1 MMSRKVRFPGRV
13 PAALALV
20 SLLFSLLSHAS
31 ADQLE
36 DARLC
41 TGEPQR
47 LERLA
52 CFDDVFGTPLAAP
65 GADST
70 APDARRSE
78 RWRQAYAGLDEQN
91 GGSGVIYRDTGRAAG
106 QLVTVPA
113 LGVQPPRPLLAL
125 QCHNN
130 ITELTLMLPEA
141 LDEERVRLGFG
152 GAQTVWRVR
161 DNGFVLSGGR
171 GLPAIRTV
179 KAMIASTEARIE
191 SPNGRIHGL
200 LFDLAGYRR
209 VIKPL
214 RETCGW

>member
-1 MMSRKVRFPGRV
+1 MIPRRVRLTGGV
-13 PAALALV
+13 AAALALV
-20 SLLFSLLSHAS
+20 SLVSNAC

-36 DARLC
+36 DARGC
-41 TGEPQR
+41 TTEPNR

-52 CFDDVFGTPLAAP
+52 CFDEVFGTPLAA
-65 GADST
+65 AVEEFT

-78 RWRQAYAGLDEQN
+78 RWRQAYASLDAEN
-91 GGSGVIYRDTGRAAG
+91 AGVGVLYRNTGQASG

-141 LDEERVRLGFG
+141 MDEERVQLGFG
-152 GAQTVWRVR
+152 RGKTVWRVR

-179 KAMIASTEARIE
+179 KAMIEETEARVD
-191 SPNGRIHGL
+191 SPNSRIDGL
-200 LFDLAGYRR
+200 LFDLSGYRR
-209 VIKPL
+209 AIEPL

>member
-1 MMSRKVRFPGRV
+1 MIPGKLRLTGRV
-13 PAALALV
+13 AAALVPALMV
-20 SLLFSLLSHAS
+20 ANAW

-41 TGEPQR
+41 TREPQR

-52 CFDDVFGTPLAAP
+52 CFDEVFGTPVAAS
-65 GADST
+65 DEQRT

-78 RWRQAYAGLDEQN
+78 RWRQAYASLDAEN
-91 GGSGVIYRDTGRAAG
+91 AGAGVLYRNTGRAAG
-106 QLVTVPA
+106 QLVTLPA
-113 LGVQPPRPLLAL
+113 LGVQPPRPLLVL

-141 LDEERVRLGFG
+141 MDEERVRLGFG
-152 GAQTVWRVR
+152 QGQTVWRVR

-171 GLPAIRTV
+171 GLPAIRAV
-179 KAMIASTEARIE
+179 KAMIDGTEARID
-191 SPNGRIHGL
+191 SPNSRINGL
-200 LFDLAGYRR
+200 LFDLSGYRR
-209 VIKPL
+209 AIEPL

>member
-1 MMSRKVRFPGRV
+1 MIPRKVRLIRH
-13 PAALALV
+13 L
-20 SLLFSLLSHAS
+20 AS
-31 ADQLE
+31 AVVQVLLVANACAGQLE

-41 TGEPQR
+41 TSEPQR

-52 CFDDVFGTPLAAP
+52 CFDEVFGTPLAAS
-65 GADST
+65 GEELA

-78 RWRQAYAGLDEQN
+78 RWRQAYASLDAEN
-91 GGSGVIYRDTGRAAG
+91 AVAGVLYRNTGRAAG

-141 LDEERVRLGFG
+141 MDEERVQLGFG
-152 GAQTVWRVR
+152 RGQTVWRVR

-179 KAMIASTEARIE
+179 KAMIDGTEARID
-191 SPNGRIHGL
+191 SPNSRIDGL
-200 LFDLAGYRR
+200 LFDLSGYRR
-209 VIKPL
+209 AIEPL

>member
-1 MMSRKVRFPGRV
+1 MIPRKVRLIRRV
-13 PAALALV
+13 
-20 SLLFSLLSHAS
+20 AS
-31 ADQLE
+31 AVVQVLLVANACAGQLE

-41 TGEPQR
+41 TSEPQR

-52 CFDDVFGTPLAAP
+52 CFDEVFGTPLAAS
-65 GADST
+65 GEELT

-78 RWRQAYAGLDEQN
+78 RWRQAYASLDSEN
-91 GGSGVIYRDTGRAAG
+91 AGAGVLYRNTGRAAG

-141 LDEERVRLGFG
+141 MEEERVQLGFG
-152 GAQTVWRVR
+152 RRQNAWRVR

-179 KAMIASTEARIE
+179 KAMIDGTEARID
-191 SPNGRIHGL
+191 SPNSRIDGL
-200 LFDLAGYRR
+200 LFDLSGYRR
-209 VIKPL
+209 AIEPL

>member
-1 MMSRKVRFPGRV
+1 MIPRKVRLTGGV
-13 PAALALV
+13 AAALALLSLV
-20 SLLFSLLSHAS
+20 SNAC

-41 TGEPQR
+41 TSEAQR

-52 CFDDVFGTPLAAP
+52 CFDEVFGTPLAPSGEELA
-65 GADST
+65 

-78 RWRQAYAGLDEQN
+78 RWRQAYASLDAEN
-91 GGSGVIYRDTGRAAG
+91 AVAGVLYRNTGRAAG

-141 LDEERVRLGFG
+141 MDEERVQLGFG
-152 GAQTVWRVR
+152 RGQTVWRVR

-179 KAMIASTEARIE
+179 KAMIDGTEARID
-191 SPNGRIHGL
+191 SPNSRIDGL
-200 LFDLAGYRR
+200 LFDLSGYRR
-209 VIKPL
+209 AIEPL

>member
-1 MMSRKVRFPGRV
+1 MNPRKVRFTGRV
-13 PAALALV
+13 AAALALV
-20 SLLFSLLSHAS
+20 FVISNAC
-31 ADQLE
+31 ADPLE

-41 TGEPQR
+41 AGEPRR

-52 CFDDVFGTPLAAP
+52 CFDEVFGTPVAATE
-65 GADST
+65 DERM

-78 RWRQAYAGLDEQN
+78 RWRQAYASLDEQN
-91 GGSGVIYRDTGRAAG
+91 TGTGVLYRDTGRAAG

-141 LDEERVRLGFG
+141 MDEERVRLGFG
-152 GAQTVWRVR
+152 RGQTVWRVR

-179 KAMIASTEARIE
+179 KTMIDGTETRID
-191 SPNGRIHGL
+191 SPNSRIDGL
-200 LFDLAGYRR
+200 LFDLSGYRR
-209 VIKPL
+209 AIEPL

>member
-1 MMSRKVRFPGRV
+1 MNPRKVRFTGRV
-13 PAALALV
+13 AAALALV
-20 SLLFSLLSHAS
+20 FVISNAC
-31 ADQLE
+31 ADPLE

-41 TGEPQR
+41 AGEPRR

-52 CFDDVFGTPLAAP
+52 CFDEVFGTPLSA
-65 GADST
+65 SREVLT

-78 RWRQAYAGLDEQN
+78 RWRQAYAGLAEEN
-91 GGSGVIYRDTGRAAG
+91 TGAGAVYRDTGRAAG

-141 LDEERVRLGFG
+141 MDEERVRLGFG
-152 GAQTVWRVR
+152 RGQTVWRVR

-179 KAMIASTEARIE
+179 KTMIDGTETRID
-191 SPNGRIHGL
+191 SPNSRIDGL
-200 LFDLAGYRR
+200 LFDLSGYRR
-209 VIKPL
+209 AIEPL

>member
-1 MMSRKVRFPGRV
+1 MIPRKLRLTGRV
-13 PAALALV
+13 AAALVPALMV
-20 SLLFSLLSHAS
+20 ANAW

-41 TGEPQR
+41 TREPQR

-52 CFDDVFGTPLAAP
+52 CFDEVFGTPLAAAVV
-65 GADST
+65 GFN

-78 RWRQAYAGLDEQN
+78 RWRQAYARLDGKN
-91 GGSGVIYRDTGRAAG
+91 AGAGVLYRDTGKAAG

-141 LDEERVRLGFG
+141 MDQERVQLGFG
-152 GAQTVWRVR
+152 REQTVWRVR
-161 DNGFVLSGGR
+161 DTGLARRCGR
-171 GLPAIRTV
+171 GPGGKGAG
-179 KAMIASTEARIE
+179 AGEWA
-191 SPNGRIHGL
+191 GRRSGMKSSSHFYNDCIVAIHG
-200 LFDLAGYRR
+200 
-209 VIKPL
+209 KMSTSL
-214 RETCGW
+214 RLDV

>member
-1 MMSRKVRFPGRV
+1 MIPRRVRLTGGV
-13 PAALALV
+13 AAALALLSLV
-20 SLLFSLLSHAS
+20 SNAS
-31 ADQLE
+31 AGQLE

-41 TGEPQR
+41 TSEPQR

-52 CFDDVFGTPLAAP
+52 CFDEVFGTPLAESNGELA
-65 GADST
+65 

-78 RWRQAYAGLDEQN
+78 RWRQAYASLDAEN
-91 GGSGVIYRDTGRAAG
+91 AGAGVLYRNTGRAAG

-113 LGVQPPRPLLAL
+113 LGIQPPRPLLAL

-141 LDEERVRLGFG
+141 MDEERVQLGFG
-152 GAQTVWRVR
+152 RGQTVWRVR

-179 KAMIASTEARIE
+179 KAMIDGTEARID
-191 SPNGRIHGL
+191 SPNSRINGL
-200 LFDLAGYRR
+200 LFDLSGYRR
-209 VIKPL
+209 AIEPL

>member
-1 MMSRKVRFPGRV
+1 MISRTV
-13 PAALALV
+13 PLPTRLLIALLPV
-20 SLLFSLLSHAS
+20 FLLPQAMAGQL
-31 ADQLE
+31 DQ
-36 DARLC
+36 ARLC
-41 TGEPQR
+41 TTEPQR

-52 CFDDVFGTPLAAP
+52 CFDEVFGTPLAEPSAER
-65 GADST
+65 S

-78 RWRQAYAGLDEQN
+78 RWRQAYAGLDQRN
-91 GGSGVIYRDTGRAAG
+91 GGTGVVYRDTGRLAG

-141 LDEERVRLGFG
+141 LSEERVQLGFG
-152 GAQTVWRVR
+152 LGQAIWRVR

-179 KAMIASTEARIE
+179 KAMINSSEARIE
-191 SPNGRIHGL
+191 STNSRIAGL
-200 LFDLAGYRR
+200 LFDLSGFR
-209 VIKPL
+209 VAIQPL
-214 RETCGW
+214 RDACGW

>member
-1 MMSRKVRFPGRV
+1 MIPRKVRLIGPV
-13 PAALALV
+13 AATVVQALLV
-20 SLLFSLLSHAS
+20 AN
-31 ADQLE
+31 ACAGQLE

-41 TGEPQR
+41 TSEPQR

-52 CFDDVFGTPLAAP
+52 CFDEVFGTPLAAS
-65 GADST
+65 GEERT
-70 APDARRSE
+70 APDDRRSE
-78 RWRQAYAGLDEQN
+78 RWRQAYASLDAQN
-91 GGSGVIYRDTGRAAG
+91 AGAGVTYRDTGQAAG

-141 LDEERVRLGFG
+141 MDQERIRLGFG
-152 GAQTVWRVR
+152 QGQTVWRVR

-179 KAMIASTEARIE
+179 KAMIDGAEARFV
-191 SPNGRIHGL
+191 SPNSRIDGL
-200 LFDLAGYRR
+200 LFDLSGYRR
-209 VIKPL
+209 AIEPL

>member
-1 MMSRKVRFPGRV
+1 MNPRKVRFTGRV
-13 PAALALV
+13 AAALALV
-20 SLLFSLLSHAS
+20 FVISNAC
-31 ADQLE
+31 ADLLE

-41 TGEPQR
+41 AGEPRR

-52 CFDDVFGTPLAAP
+52 CFDEVFGTPVAATE
-65 GADST
+65 DERM

-78 RWRQAYAGLDEQN
+78 RWRQAYASLDEQN
-91 GGSGVIYRDTGRAAG
+91 TGTGVLYRDTGRAAG

>member
-1 MMSRKVRFPGRV
+1 MIPRKVRFIDRV
-13 PAALALV
+13 TTALTLAFLI
-20 SLLFSLLSHAS
+20 SNAC

-47 LERLA
+47 LERLS
-52 CFDDVFGTPLAAP
+52 CFDEVFGTPLAAS
-65 GADST
+65 GAEKT

-78 RWRQAYAGLDEQN
+78 RWRQAYASLDAEN
-91 GGSGVIYRDTGRAAG
+91 AGAGVLYRNTGRAAG

-113 LGVQPPRPLLAL
+113 LGVRPPRPLLAL

-141 LDEERVRLGFG
+141 MDEERIRLGFG
-152 GAQTVWRVR
+152 RGQTVWRVR

-179 KAMIASTEARIE
+179 KAMIDGTEARID
-191 SPNGRIHGL
+191 SPNSRIDGL
-200 LFDLAGYRR
+200 LFDLSGYRR
-209 VIKPL
+209 AIEPL

>member
-1 MMSRKVRFPGRV
+1 MIPRRVRLTDGV
-13 PAALALV
+13 AAALALV
-20 SLLFSLLSHAS
+20 SLVSNAC
-31 ADQLE
+31 AGQLE

-41 TGEPQR
+41 TSEPQR

-52 CFDDVFGTPLAAP
+52 CFDEVFGTPLAAS
-65 GADST
+65 GKELA

-78 RWRQAYAGLDEQN
+78 RWRQAYASLDAEN
-91 GGSGVIYRDTGRAAG
+91 AGAGVLYRNTGRAAG

-113 LGVQPPRPLLAL
+113 LGIQPPRPLLAL

-141 LDEERVRLGFG
+141 MDEERVQLGFG
-152 GAQTVWRVR
+152 RGQTVWRVR

-179 KAMIASTEARIE
+179 KAMIDGTEARID
-191 SPNGRIHGL
+191 SPNSRIDGL
-200 LFDLAGYRR
+200 LFDLSGYRR
-209 VIKPL
+209 AIEPL

>member
-1 MMSRKVRFPGRV
+1 MIPRRVRLTGGIA
-13 PAALALV
+13 AALALLSLV
-20 SLLFSLLSHAS
+20 SNAS

-41 TGEPQR
+41 TSEPQR

-52 CFDDVFGTPLAAP
+52 CFDEVFGTPLAA
-65 GADST
+65 AVVEFN

-78 RWRQAYAGLDEQN
+78 RWRQAYASLDGKN
-91 GGSGVIYRDTGRAAG
+91 AGAGVLYRDTGKAAG

-130 ITELTLMLPEA
+130 ITELTLMLPKA
-141 LDEERVRLGFG
+141 MDQERVQLGFG
-152 GAQTVWRVR
+152 REQTVWRVR

-179 KAMIASTEARIE
+179 KAMINRTEARID
-191 SPNGRIHGL
+191 SPNSRVDGL
-200 LFDLAGYRR
+200 LFDLSGYRR
-209 VIKPL
+209 AIEPL
-214 RETCGW
+214 REVCGW

>member
-1 MMSRKVRFPGRV
+1 MIPRRVRLTGGV
-13 PAALALV
+13 AAALALLSLV
-20 SLLFSLLSHAS
+20 SNAC

-41 TGEPQR
+41 TSEAQR

-52 CFDDVFGTPLAAP
+52 CFDEVFGTPLAPSGEELA
-65 GADST
+65 

-78 RWRQAYAGLDEQN
+78 RWRQAYASLDAEN
-91 GGSGVIYRDTGRAAG
+91 AVAGVLYRNTGRAAG

-141 LDEERVRLGFG
+141 MDEERVQLGFG
-152 GAQTVWRVR
+152 RGQTVWRVR

-179 KAMIASTEARIE
+179 KAMIDGTEARID
-191 SPNGRIHGL
+191 SPNSRIDGL
-200 LFDLAGYRR
+200 LFDLSGYRR
-209 VIKPL
+209 AIEPL

>member
-1 MMSRKVRFPGRV
+1 MIPRRVRLIRRL
-13 PAALALV
+13 AAAVVQALLV
-20 SLLFSLLSHAS
+20 ANAC

-41 TGEPQR
+41 TSEPQR

-52 CFDDVFGTPLAAP
+52 CFDEVFGTPLAAP
-65 GADST
+65 DEELT

-78 RWRQAYAGLDEQN
+78 RWRQAYASLDAEN
-91 GGSGVIYRDTGRAAG
+91 AGAGVLYRNTGRAAG
-106 QLVTVPA
+106 HLVTVPA

-141 LDEERVRLGFG
+141 MDEARVQLGFG
-152 GAQTVWRVR
+152 RGQTVWRVR

-179 KAMIASTEARIE
+179 KAMIDGTEARVD
-191 SPNGRIHGL
+191 SSNSRIDGL
-200 LFDLAGYRR
+200 LFDLSGYRR
-209 VIKPL
+209 AIEPL

>member
-1 MMSRKVRFPGRV
+1 MIPRRVRLTAGV
-13 PAALALV
+13 AAALALV
-20 SLLFSLLSHAS
+20 SLVSNAS

-36 DARLC
+36 GARLC
-41 TGEPQR
+41 TSEPQR

-52 CFDDVFGTPLAAP
+52 CFDEVFGTPLAAS
-65 GADST
+65 GEKIA

-78 RWRQAYAGLDEQN
+78 RWRQAYASLDAEN
-91 GGSGVIYRDTGRAAG
+91 AGTGVLYRDTGKAAG

-141 LDEERVRLGFG
+141 MDEERIRLGFG
-152 GAQTVWRVR
+152 RGLTVWRVR

-171 GLPAIRTV
+171 GLPSIRTV
-179 KAMIASTEARIE
+179 KAMIDSNEARVD
-191 SPNGRIHGL
+191 SANSRIDGL
-200 LFDLAGYRR
+200 LFDLSGYRR
-209 VIKPL
+209 AIEPL

>member
-1 MMSRKVRFPGRV
+1 MIPRRVRLTGGV
-13 PAALALV
+13 AAALALV
-20 SLLFSLLSHAS
+20 SLVSNAS

-41 TGEPQR
+41 TSESQR

-52 CFDDVFGTPLAAP
+52 CFDEVFGTPVAAP
-65 GADST
+65 GEELST
-70 APDARRSE
+70 PDARRSE
-78 RWRQAYAGLDEQN
+78 RWRQAYASLDSEN
-91 GGSGVIYRDTGRAAG
+91 TGASVLYRNTGQAAG

-130 ITELTLMLPEA
+130 ITELTLMLPKA
-141 LDEERVRLGFG
+141 MDEERIRIGFG
-152 GAQTVWRVR
+152 RGQTVWRVR

-179 KAMIASTEARIE
+179 KAMIDGTEARID
-191 SPNGRIHGL
+191 SPNGRIDGL
-200 LFDLAGYRR
+200 LFDLSGYRR
-209 VIKPL
+209 AIEPL

>member
-1 MMSRKVRFPGRV
+1 MIPRKLQSTGRV
-13 PAALALV
+13 LVALALV
-20 SLLFSLLSHAS
+20 FLISNAC

-52 CFDDVFGTPLAAP
+52 CFDEVFGTPVAASGDQP
-65 GADST
+65 T
-70 APDARRSE
+70 APDGRRSE
-78 RWRQAYAGLDEQN
+78 RWRQAYASVDDAGA
-91 GGSGVIYRDTGRAAG
+91 GVFFRDTGRVAG
-106 QLVTVPA
+106 QLVTIPA

-130 ITELTLMLPEA
+130 ITELTLMLPETM
-141 LDEERVRLGFG
+141 DEERVRLGFG
-152 GAQTVWRVR
+152 EGQTIWRVR
-161 DNGFVLSGGR
+161 DSGFVLSGGR

-179 KAMIASTEARIE
+179 KAMIESTEVRIE
-191 SPNGRIHGL
+191 SPNSRIDGL
-200 LFDLAGYRR
+200 LFDLSGYRR
-209 VIKPL
+209 AIEPL

>member
-1 MMSRKVRFPGRV
+1 MIPRKVRFTSCV

-20 SLLFSLLSHAS
+20 LLISNA
-31 ADQLE
+31 AAGQLE
-36 DARLC
+36 DARSC

-52 CFDDVFGTPLAAP
+52 CFDVVFSTPLSASREELKTP
-65 GADST
+65 N
-70 APDARRSE
+70 ARRSE
-78 RWRQAYAGLDEQN
+78 RWRQAYASLDKQ
-91 GGSGVIYRDTGRAAG
+91 GAGVSYRDTGRAAG

-130 ITELTLMLPEA
+130 ITELTLILPEA

-152 GAQTVWRVR
+152 QGQSIWRVR

-179 KAMIASTEARIE
+179 KTLIDHTEARID
-191 SPNGRIHGL
+191 SPNSRIDGL
-200 LFDLAGYRR
+200 LFDLSGYREA
-209 VIKPL
+209 IEPL
-214 RETCGW
+214 RATCGW